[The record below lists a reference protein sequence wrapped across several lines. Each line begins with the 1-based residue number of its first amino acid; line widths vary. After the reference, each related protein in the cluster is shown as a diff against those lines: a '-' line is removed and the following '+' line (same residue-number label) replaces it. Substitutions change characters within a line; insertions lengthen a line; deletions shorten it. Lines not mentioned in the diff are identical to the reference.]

1 MHNLEVRH
9 LGRMGFGEAY
19 ALQRQ
24 LVDQRKQSL
33 IPDQLLLV
41 EHPHTVTMGRNG
53 HEENIL
59 ASPEVLEK
67 TGIAFHQTDRGGDVT
82 YHGPG
87 QIIGYGIIDLRD
99 WKRDVV
105 AYVRGLEEVVIRTL
119 AEFGIEGS
127 RVDNCTGVWV
137 NGKKIAAIGVHISRW
152 VTSHGFA
159 LNLDTDLNYFQ
170 YIVPCGL
177 TKPVTSFRD
186 LGSEASREAVEKAL
200 VRHMSEVYRLSPVE
214 PALTME
220 SA

>member
-1 MHNLEVRH
+1 MHNLEVQR
-9 LGRMGFGEAY
+9 LGRIGFGEAY
-19 ALQRQ
+19 AMQRQ

-33 IPDQLLLV
+33 IPDQFLLL

-53 HEENIL
+53 HTENVL
-59 ASPEVLEK
+59 ASPEVLER

-87 QIIGYGIIDLRD
+87 QIIGYAVIDLRD

-105 AYVRGLEEVVIRTL
+105 AYVRGLEEVLIRSL
-119 AEFGIEGS
+119 SEFGIEGT

-137 NGKKIAAIGVHISRW
+137 NGRKVAAIGVHISRW

-159 LNLDTDLNYFQ
+159 LNVDTDLNYFQ

-177 TKPVTSFRD
+177 TKPVTSLRE
-186 LGSEASREAVEKAL
+186 LGCLASRESVELAL
-200 VRHMSEVYRLSPVE
+200 IRHMSEVFSLTPVE

-220 SA
+220 NA